1 MSIRFSEAAADLLE
15 MSSIEQLQ
23 SQLDAL
29 ILAGTAICLTG
40 EVLHLWNQV
49 REQQPEA
56 WREMCQWV
64 LDASPHDFLSALWRQ
79 CDPGWGCAL
88 PLHPELRARVQQLV
102 DSLLERWR

>member
-1 MSIRFSEAAADLLE
+1 
-15 MSSIEQLQ
+15 MSSIEQAQ

-29 ILAGTAICLTG
+29 ILAGAGACLTG

-64 LDASPHDFLSALWRQ
+64 LEDRAHDFLSALCRQ
-79 CDPGWGCAL
+79 CDPDWGCAV
-88 PLHPELRARVQQLV
+88 PLHPELKAQVQQLV
-102 DSLLERWR
+102 DALMERWR